1 MGATFTVSRIALKRM
16 LTAMKLSEKSSD
28 ELLANL
34 NKMHRHINAVA
45 FAGMLQRLGMKTED
59 VTNVLRRLGIDDIT
73 ISSIFNMLDE
83 ERIKSA
89 YGRVVEL
96 YLE

>member
-1 MGATFTVSRIALKRM
+1 MGATFTINRIALKRM
-16 LTAMKLSEKSSD
+16 LTVLQLSEKSID

-34 NKMHRHINAVA
+34 NKMHRHVNAVA
-45 FAGMLQRLGMKTED
+45 FAGMLQRLGLKSESIA
-59 VTNVLRRLGIDDIT
+59 NVLRRVGIDDIT

-89 YGRVVEL
+89 YGRIVEI
-96 YLE
+96 YVE